1 MTTDCLLHQG
11 YFHGQIFAFVTEQRR
26 MINDLLASIAET
38 HANEAAADLALREE
52 MARAAVPRC
61 MQSLTA
67 SAPATAK
74 LRVPLFSATAS
85 SSAASSP
92 LAVPLSFGSSPSA
105 AVPSASI
112 SAITSGS
119 SPSSAV
125 PSASISAIT
134 SGSSPSAAAPSA
146 GVPAAVAAH
155 GATETISCA
164 MSGGIVRR
172 VRMTDAL
179 KRHAVSRN
187 ASDDEMETASME
199 SSAWSQPTDG
209 H

>member
-1 MTTDCLLHQG
+1 
-11 YFHGQIFAFVTEQRR
+11 

-52 MARAAVPRC
+52 MARPVVPRC

-105 AVPSASI
+105 
-112 SAITSGS
+112 
-119 SPSSAV
+119 AV

-199 SSAWSQPTDG
+199 SSAWSQPTNG

>member
-61 MQSLTA
+61 MQSLTV

-74 LRVPLFSATAS
+74 LRVSLSSASAS
-85 SSAASSP
+85 SSAASS
-92 LAVPLSFGSSPSA
+92 AT
-105 AVPSASI
+105 I
-112 SAITSGS
+112 SGTA
-119 SPSSAV
+119 
-125 PSASISAIT
+125 
-134 SGSSPSAAAPSA
+134 PSAAAPSA
-146 GVPAAVAAH
+146 AVPAASAAH
-155 GATETISCA
+155 GAMETISCA
-164 MSGGIVRR
+164 MTGGIVRR
-172 VRMTDAL
+172 VRMADAL
-179 KRHAVSRN
+179 KRQAASRN

-199 SSAWSQPTDG
+199 SSAWSSVPTDG

>member
-1 MTTDCLLHQG
+1 MTTDRLIHQG

-52 MARAAVPRC
+52 MARPVVPRC

-92 LAVPLSFGSSPSA
+92 LAVPLSF
-105 AVPSASI
+105 
-112 SAITSGS
+112 
-119 SPSSAV
+119 
-125 PSASISAIT
+125 
-134 SGSSPSAAAPSA
+134 GSSPSAAAPSA

-187 ASDDEMETASME
+187 ASDDEMETVSME

>member
-1 MTTDCLLHQG
+1 MTTDRLIHQG

-52 MARAAVPRC
+52 MARPVVPRC

-105 AVPSASI
+105 
-112 SAITSGS
+112 
-119 SPSSAV
+119 AV

>member
-1 MTTDCLLHQG
+1 MTTDRLIHQG

-52 MARAAVPRC
+52 MARPVVPRC

-105 AVPSASI
+105 
-112 SAITSGS
+112 
-119 SPSSAV
+119 AV

-199 SSAWSQPTDG
+199 SSAWSQHTDG

>member
-61 MQSLTA
+61 MQSLTV

-74 LRVPLFSATAS
+74 LRVSLSSATAS
-85 SSAASSP
+85 SSAASS
-92 LAVPLSFGSSPSA
+92 AT
-105 AVPSASI
+105 I
-112 SAITSGS
+112 SATISGTSH
-119 SPSSAV
+119 
-125 PSASISAIT
+125 
-134 SGSSPSAAAPSA
+134 SAAAPSA
-146 GVPAAVAAH
+146 AVPAASAAH
-155 GATETISCA
+155 GAMETISCA
-164 MSGGIVRR
+164 MTGGIVRR
-172 VRMTDAL
+172 VRMADAL
-179 KRHAVSRN
+179 KRQAASRN

-199 SSAWSQPTDG
+199 SSAWSSVPTDG

>member
-1 MTTDCLLHQG
+1 MTTDRLIHQG

-52 MARAAVPRC
+52 MARPVVPRC

-119 SPSSAV
+119 SPS
-125 PSASISAIT
+125 
-134 SGSSPSAAAPSA
+134 AAAPSA

-164 MSGGIVRR
+164 LSGGSVRR

>member
-1 MTTDCLLHQG
+1 MTTDRLIHQG

-52 MARAAVPRC
+52 MARPVVPRC

-74 LRVPLFSATAS
+74 LHVPLFSATAS

-105 AVPSASI
+105 
-112 SAITSGS
+112 
-119 SPSSAV
+119 AV

>member
-1 MTTDCLLHQG
+1 MTTDRLIHQG

-52 MARAAVPRC
+52 MARPGGPRC

-67 SAPATAK
+67 SAPATATR
-74 LRVPLFSATAS
+74 RVSLFSATAS

-105 AVPSASI
+105 
-112 SAITSGS
+112 
-119 SPSSAV
+119 AV

-179 KRHAVSRN
+179 KRPAVSRN

>member
-61 MQSLTA
+61 MQSLTV

-74 LRVPLFSATAS
+74 LRVPLSSATAS
-85 SSAASSP
+85 SSAASS
-92 LAVPLSFGSSPSA
+92 SA
-105 AVPSASI
+105 ASSATI
-112 SAITSGS
+112 SATISG
-119 SPSSAV
+119 
-125 PSASISAIT
+125 T
-134 SGSSPSAAAPSA
+134 SPSAAAPSA
-146 GVPAAVAAH
+146 AVPAASAAH
-155 GATETISCA
+155 GAMETISCA
-164 MSGGIVRR
+164 MTGGIVRR
-172 VRMTDAL
+172 VRMADAL
-179 KRHAVSRN
+179 KRQAASRN

-199 SSAWSQPTDG
+199 SSAWSSAQ
-209 H
+209 

>member
-1 MTTDCLLHQG
+1 MTTDRLIHQG

-52 MARAAVPRC
+52 MARPVVPRC

-112 SAITSGS
+112 SAITSN
-119 SPSSAV
+119 
-125 PSASISAIT
+125 
-134 SGSSPSAAAPSA
+134 SSPSAAAPSA

>member
-1 MTTDCLLHQG
+1 MTTDRLIHQG

-52 MARAAVPRC
+52 MARPVVPRC

-105 AVPSASI
+105 
-112 SAITSGS
+112 
-119 SPSSAV
+119 AV

-209 H
+209 Q

>member
-1 MTTDCLLHQG
+1 MTTDRLIHQG

-52 MARAAVPRC
+52 MARPVVPRC

-74 LRVPLFSATAS
+74 LRVSLFSATAS

-105 AVPSASI
+105 
-112 SAITSGS
+112 
-119 SPSSAV
+119 AV

>member
-61 MQSLTA
+61 MQSLTV

-74 LRVPLFSATAS
+74 LRVSLSSASAS
-85 SSAASSP
+85 SSAASS
-92 LAVPLSFGSSPSA
+92 ATF
-105 AVPSASI
+105 
-112 SAITSGS
+112 SG
-119 SPSSAV
+119 
-125 PSASISAIT
+125 T
-134 SGSSPSAAAPSA
+134 SPSAAAPSA
-146 GVPAAVAAH
+146 GVPAASAARD
-155 GATETISCA
+155 ATETISCA
-164 MSGGIVRR
+164 MTGGIVRR
-172 VRMTDAL
+172 VRMADAL
-179 KRHAVSRN
+179 KRQAASRN

-209 H
+209 R

>member
-1 MTTDCLLHQG
+1 MTTDRLIHQG

-52 MARAAVPRC
+52 MARPVVPRC

-105 AVPSASI
+105 
-112 SAITSGS
+112 
-119 SPSSAV
+119 AV

-199 SSAWSQPTDG
+199 SSAWSQPTNG

>member
-1 MTTDCLLHQG
+1 MNTDGLLHQG

-61 MQSLTA
+61 MQSLTV

-74 LRVPLFSATAS
+74 LRVSLSSASAS
-85 SSAASSP
+85 SSAASS
-92 LAVPLSFGSSPSA
+92 AT
-105 AVPSASI
+105 I
-112 SAITSGS
+112 SGTA
-119 SPSSAV
+119 
-125 PSASISAIT
+125 
-134 SGSSPSAAAPSA
+134 PSAAAPSA
-146 GVPAAVAAH
+146 AVPAASAAH
-155 GATETISCA
+155 GAMETISCA
-164 MSGGIVRR
+164 MTGGIVRR
-172 VRMTDAL
+172 VRMADAL
-179 KRHAVSRN
+179 KRQAASRN

-199 SSAWSQPTDG
+199 SSAWSSVPTDG

>member
-52 MARAAVPRC
+52 MARPVVPRC

-105 AVPSASI
+105 
-112 SAITSGS
+112 
-119 SPSSAV
+119 AV